1 MQRPDSFR
9 KKEAKVMDMSMEI
22 METADMVTVMDM
34 NMKVDISMVADVTE
48 NMGIM

>member
-9 KKEAKVMDMSMEI
+9 KKEAKVMDMSMET
-22 METADMVTVMDM
+22 MGTADMVTVMDM
-34 NMKVDISMVADVTE
+34 KVDTSMVVDITE